1 MIDNESQEGGI
12 MLKLSSAIVLCLF
25 MSCCSGTRPATLG
38 IKDGRLFPCPES
50 PNCVSTQAAGH
61 KHGID
66 PIRYTGTK
74 EQAKQR
80 LVQVISSMK
89 RSKIIADEG
98 DYLHAEFTSLIFR
111 FVDDVEF
118 SFDDGNKLIHFRS
131 ASRLGYSD
139 LGANRKRMEA
149 IRKGFEGASGQ

>member
-1 MIDNESQEGGI
+1 
-12 MLKLSSAIVLCLF
+12 MLKVTSALVLCLF

-38 IKDGRLFPCPES
+38 IKEGKFSPCPGS
-50 PNCVSTQAAGH
+50 PNCVSTQSQDD

-80 LVQVISSMK
+80 LVQVISTMK
-89 RSKIIADEG
+89 RSKIITDKG
-98 DYLHAEFTSLIFR
+98 DYIHAEFTSLIFR

-118 SFDDGNKLIHFRS
+118 SFDDVNKLIHFRS

-149 IRKGFEGASGQ
+149 IRKGFEGASDQ

>member
-1 MIDNESQEGGI
+1 
-12 MLKLSSAIVLCLF
+12 

-38 IKDGRLFPCPES
+38 IKEGRLSPCPGS
-50 PNCVSTQAAGH
+50 PNCVSTQSEGD
-61 KHGID
+61 KHRID

-74 EQAKQR
+74 EQAKKR

-89 RSKIIADEG
+89 RSKIITDEG
-98 DYLHAEFTSLIFR
+98 DYLYAEFTSGIFR

-118 SFDDGNKLIHFRS
+118 FFDDANKLIHFRS

-139 LGANRKRMEA
+139 LGVNRKRMEA
-149 IRKGFEGASGQ
+149 IRKGFEEASGQ

>member
-1 MIDNESQEGGI
+1 MVEKKAKKGES
-12 MLKLSSAIVLCLF
+12 MLKFSSAIVLCLF

-38 IKDGRLFPCPES
+38 IKDGRLCPCPGS
-50 PNCVSTQAAGH
+50 PNCVSTRDSDE
-61 KHGID
+61 KHRID
-66 PIRYTGTK
+66 PIRYTRTR

-89 RSKIIADEG
+89 RSKIVTDEAD
-98 DYLHAEFTSLIFR
+98 YIHAEFHSLIFR

-118 SFDDGNKLIHFRS
+118 SFDDANKLIHFRS

-139 LGANRKRMEA
+139 LGVNRKRMEG
-149 IRKGFEGASGQ
+149 IRKAFEGASGQ

>member
-1 MIDNESQEGGI
+1 

-38 IKDGRLFPCPES
+38 IKEGKLSPCPGS
-50 PNCVSTQAAGH
+50 PNCVSTQAAGD
-61 KHGID
+61 KHRID

-74 EQAKQR
+74 EQAKHI

-89 RSKIIADEG
+89 RATIITDEG
-98 DYLHAEFTSLIFR
+98 DYIHAEFTSLIFR

-118 SFDDGNKLIHFRS
+118 SFDHKNKLIHFRS

-139 LGANRKRMEA
+139 LGANRKRMEE
-149 IRKGFEGASGQ
+149 IRKAFEVASGQ

>member
-1 MIDNESQEGGI
+1 MV
-12 MLKLSSAIVLCLF
+12 KLSSALVLCLF

-38 IKDGRLFPCPES
+38 IKEGRLSPCPES
-50 PNCVSTQAAGH
+50 PNCVSTQAADD
-61 KHGID
+61 KHRID

-89 RSKIIADEG
+89 RAKIITHEG
-98 DYLHAEFTSLIFR
+98 DYLSAEFTSLIFR

-118 SFDDGNKLIHFRS
+118 SFDEVNKLIHFRS

-139 LGANRKRMEA
+139 LGANRKRMEE

>member
-1 MIDNESQEGGI
+1 
-12 MLKLSSAIVLCLF
+12 MLKLGSALVLCLF

-38 IKDGRLFPCPES
+38 IKEGRLSPCPKS
-50 PNCVSTQAAGH
+50 PNCVSTQDTDEEH
-61 KHGID
+61 RID

-74 EQAKQR
+74 GQAKKR

-89 RSKIIADEG
+89 RSEIITDEG
-98 DYLHAEFTSLIFR
+98 DYIHAEFTSLIFR

-118 SFDDGNKLIHFRS
+118 SFDDANKLIHFRS

-139 LGANRKRMEA
+139 LGVNRKRMEE
-149 IRKGFEGASGQ
+149 IRKAFVGASGQ

>member
-1 MIDNESQEGGI
+1 MV
-12 MLKLSSAIVLCLF
+12 KLSSALVLCLF

-38 IKDGRLFPCPES
+38 IKEGRLSPCPES
-50 PNCVSTQAAGH
+50 PNCVSTQAADD
-61 KHGID
+61 KHRID

-89 RSKIIADEG
+89 RAKIITHEG
-98 DYLHAEFTSLIFR
+98 DYLSAEFTSLIFR

-118 SFDDGNKLIHFRS
+118 SFDEVNKLIHFRS

-139 LGANRKRMEA
+139 LGANRKRMED

>member
-1 MIDNESQEGGI
+1 MV
-12 MLKLSSAIVLCLF
+12 KLSSALVLCLF

-38 IKDGRLFPCPES
+38 IKEGRLSPCPGS
-50 PNCVSTQAAGH
+50 PNCVSTQAAGD
-61 KHGID
+61 KHSID

-89 RSKIIADEG
+89 RAKIITDEG
-98 DYLHAEFTSLIFR
+98 DYLYAEFTSLLFR

-118 SFDDGNKLIHFRS
+118 SFDEVNKLIHFRS

>member
-1 MIDNESQEGGI
+1 
-12 MLKLSSAIVLCLF
+12 MLKLGSALVLCLF

-38 IKDGRLFPCPES
+38 IKEGRLSPCPKS
-50 PNCVSTQAAGH
+50 PNCVSTQDTDEEH
-61 KHGID
+61 RID

-74 EQAKQR
+74 GQAKKR

-89 RSKIIADEG
+89 RSKIITDEG
-98 DYLHAEFTSLIFR
+98 DYIHAEFTSLIFR

-118 SFDDGNKLIHFRS
+118 SFDDANKLIHFRS

-139 LGANRKRMEA
+139 LGVNRKRMEE
-149 IRKGFEGASGQ
+149 IRKAFVGASGQ

>member
-1 MIDNESQEGGI
+1 
-12 MLKLSSAIVLCLF
+12 MLKLGSALVLCLF

-38 IKDGRLFPCPES
+38 IKEGRLSPCPKS
-50 PNCVSTQAAGH
+50 PNCVSTQDTDEEH
-61 KHGID
+61 RID

-74 EQAKQR
+74 GQAKKR

-89 RSKIIADEG
+89 RSEIITNEG
-98 DYLHAEFTSLIFR
+98 DYIHAEFTSLIFR

-118 SFDDGNKLIHFRS
+118 SFDDANKLIHFRS

-139 LGANRKRMEA
+139 LGVNRKRMEE
-149 IRKGFEGASGQ
+149 IRKAFVGASGQ